1 MKNSCCNLDL
11 KEIRKNIIDCALE
24 VETYPGENSSYGL
37 GLDHLPP
44 LNWKPIPLAENP
56 MIQPPKPRK

>member
-44 LNWKPIPLAENP
+44 LIGNPYPLQKTP
-56 MIQPPKPRK
+56 